1 MHFYIFILYFQSDIA
16 INSFEFRAV
25 EFWWKIFLG
34 YINLN
39 SLLLSR
45 YRHILFKKIYK
56 FKISD
61 INWLL
66 SINIF
71 ILIHIFKSIGV
82 FYRLAYFPRIFTARK
97 HRVSYHPFANN
108 KYVRS
113 HDVDFIVRRYCVLA
127 WLIVKYAPRDKYR
140 HTIRSFDRET
150 KILPTGIVD
159 RTWKEI
165 VTSRK
170 MREKS
175 RGRACLVLLTS
186 R

>member
-1 MHFYIFILYFQSDIA
+1 MIIINQHFFHINTYIFRFHFY
-16 INSFEFRAV
+16 V
-25 EFWWKIFLG
+25 
-34 YINLN
+34 
-39 SLLLSR
+39 
-45 YRHILFKKIYK
+45 
-56 FKISD
+56 
-61 INWLL
+61 
-66 SINIF
+66 
-71 ILIHIFKSIGV
+71 
-82 FYRLAYFPRIFTARK
+82 YFPRIFTERQ
-97 HRVSYHPFANN
+97 HRVSYHPLANN

-170 MREKS
+170 MRGKS
-175 RGRACLVLLTS
+175 RWQGMPRPIDFATIS
-186 R
+186 